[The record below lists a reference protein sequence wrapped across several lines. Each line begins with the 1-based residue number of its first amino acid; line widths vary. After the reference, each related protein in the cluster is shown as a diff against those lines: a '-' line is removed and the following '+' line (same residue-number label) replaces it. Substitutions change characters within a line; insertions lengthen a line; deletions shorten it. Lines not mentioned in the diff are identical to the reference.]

1 MFAGNE
7 ERDLVIRHLTRS
19 GIGNVVNLERNA
31 HAVFDNLKWGIEAQN
46 DNGMVRTMKSAVF

>member
-7 ERDLVIRHLTRS
+7 ARDLDIQYLN

-31 HAVFDNLKWGIEAQN
+31 HAAYDNLRWGIEAQS
-46 DNGMVRTMKSAVF
+46 DDGTVRKMKSVVF